1 MATISSSG
9 GSIDVATLVSQL
21 MAVERQPLTRLQT
34 RESEVQSRLSAYG
47 RVQSAASTLESALAA
62 LTRPATFVPAT
73 ATTTGSAVTA
83 SAVGTA
89 PTGTYAVSVSQLA
102 RGQSTVSTP
111 VASATTVLGAGSL
124 TLRDSG
130 GTALA
135 TVTVGADATLAS
147 VRDAI
152 NGANAGVRASLVGD
166 GGQTRLVINSSAT
179 GTAAAFTVEAG
190 GSLSTLAFSTP
201 QAARD
206 ASFSVNG
213 LALTSSTNVV
223 TDAIEGVT
231 LTLAQAPPEG
241 ATAGSTV
248 DAQVAVANDTAAV
261 VKSVQAFVT
270 AYNDLEKLI
279 VSLTKFDATTRTAAV
294 LNGESA
300 LRQVQ
305 GQLRGILRGTVSGAA
320 GDLARLNEVGITAQ
334 TDGTLA
340 LDETRLRAA
349 AATPARVTRLFANDS
364 ATAAEDGFAVRL
376 RTTVKT
382 MIDSGGVLE
391 SRQSGLKSTIRTLD
405 QQQERMEAR
414 LALVQQRLTAQ
425 YSALDA
431 LVTTRQS
438 QSTALANALAG
449 LPSSSS

>member
-1 MATISSSG
+1 VATISSGG

-21 MAVERQPLTRLQT
+21 MAVERQPLARLQT
-34 RESEVQSRLSAYG
+34 RETEVQSRLSAFG

-73 ATTTGSAVTA
+73 ASASGEAATA
-83 SAVGTA
+83 SAVGSA

-102 RGQSTVSTP
+102 RGQSTVSTQ
-111 VASATTVLGAGSL
+111 VASASTVLGAGSL
-124 TLRDSG
+124 TLRDAS
-130 GTALA
+130 GTAL
-135 TVTVGADATLAS
+135 TTITIGADGTLAS

-152 NGANAGVRASLVGD
+152 NGAGVGVRASLVGD
-166 GGQTRLVINSSAT
+166 GGQVRLVLNSAAT
-179 GTAAAFTVEAG
+179 GTASAFTADAG
-190 GSLSTLAFSTP
+190 GALATLGFATP
-201 QAARD
+201 QTARD

-213 LALTSSTNVV
+213 LALTSATNVV

-231 LTLAQAPPEG
+231 LSLVKAPPEG
-241 ATAGSTV
+241 SAPGTTV
-248 DAQVAVANDTAAV
+248 DSQVTVANDTNAV

-270 AYNDLEKLI
+270 AYNDLEKLV
-279 VSLTKFDATTRTAAV
+279 VSLTKFDPTTRSAAV

-300 LRQVQ
+300 LRQMQ
-305 GQLRGILRGTVSGAA
+305 SQLRGILRGTVSGAG
-320 GDLARLNEVGITAQ
+320 GDLTRLADIGITAQ

-340 LDETRLRAA
+340 LDQTRLTAA
-349 AATPARVTRLFANDS
+349 AATPARVTRLFANDG
-364 ATAAEDGFAVRL
+364 ATDAEDGFALRL
-376 RTTVKT
+376 RASVKS

-391 SRQSGLKSTIRTLD
+391 SRQSGLKSTIKTLD

-414 LALVQQRLTAQ
+414 LAMVQQRLTAQ

-438 QSTALANALAG
+438 QSSALANALSS
-449 LPSSSS
+449 LPTGVR